1 MKLTEKQKDPLF
13 KIFIFA
19 VIQLL
24 FLTLH
29 LIISAISG
37 DFVWTIER
45 LTSSLAGSIIQI
57 LELVILIDG
66 IIIALYIVIFLLL
79 MIIN

>member
-1 MKLTEKQKDPLF
+1 MKLTDKQKDPLY
-13 KIFIFA
+13 KIFFFT

-24 FLTLH
+24 LLTFH

-37 DFVWTIER
+37 DFVWTVER

-66 IIIALYIVIFLLL
+66 IIIALYIVIFLFL